1 LGLSNE
7 WAACFVVLA
16 LVVAVVVSVM
26 TLIPFLSVDLQAP
39 PSTPDSGERGVF
51 QYGPYFNLD
60 AIVPFV
66 S

>member
-1 LGLSNE
+1 
-7 WAACFVVLA
+7 

-39 PSTPDSGERGVF
+39 PSTPDSGERGAF